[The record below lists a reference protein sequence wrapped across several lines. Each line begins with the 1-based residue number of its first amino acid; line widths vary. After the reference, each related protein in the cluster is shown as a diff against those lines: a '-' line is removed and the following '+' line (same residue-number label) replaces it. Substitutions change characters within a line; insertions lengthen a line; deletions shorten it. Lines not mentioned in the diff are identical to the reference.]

1 MATKLTSLKAAVSAM
16 SSLTG
21 ISEERINKFVT
32 ATSANTE
39 STDIVSDTLVGNIV
53 KINSNEYLYVRSVK
67 SARHGLVCLKGS
79 VVRYEKEPTGFSI
92 SFNTEHTFYAR
103 EEQLANGRINIL
115 SDDEFKTSIEGS
127 LIPADVL
134 LSYLSG
140 SAYTPETLE
149 EDVKE
154 EVVEETPVEES
165 VLEEVKEEVVDE
177 VKDSEETVAVTSE
190 LIKKESATEVV
201 ELSPAKSDDVVTE

>member
-39 STDIVSDTLVGNIV
+39 STDTVSDTLVGNIV
-53 KINSNEYLYVRSVK
+53 KINSNEYLYVRSVN

-79 VVRYEKEPTGFSI
+79 VVRYEKESNGFSI
-92 SFNTEHTFYAR
+92 SFNNDHTFYVR

-140 SAYTPETLE
+140 SVYAPGTLE
-149 EDVKE
+149 EDD
-154 EVVEETPVEES
+154 
-165 VLEEVKEEVVDE
+165 VVDE
-177 VKDSEETVAVTSE
+177 TTEDIVADEVTEEVAPKTESVTPE
-190 LIKKESATEVV
+190 LVREESATEVV
-201 ELSPAKSDDVVTE
+201 EFSPAKKDDTVVE

>member
-39 STDIVSDTLVGNIV
+39 STDTVSDTLVGNIV
-53 KINSNEYLYVRSVK
+53 KINSNEYLYVRSVN

-79 VVRYEKEPTGFSI
+79 VVRYEKESNGFSI
-92 SFNTEHTFYAR
+92 SFNNDHTFYVR
-103 EEQLANGRINIL
+103 EGQLANGRINIL

-127 LIPADVL
+127 LIPADTL
-134 LSYLSG
+134 ISYLSG
-140 SAYTPETLE
+140 SVYAPGTLE
-149 EDVKE
+149 EDD
-154 EVVEETPVEES
+154 
-165 VLEEVKEEVVDE
+165 VVDE
-177 VKDSEETVAVTSE
+177 TTEDIVADEVTEEVAPKTESVTPE
-190 LIKKESATEVV
+190 LVREESATEVV
-201 ELSPAKSDDVVTE
+201 EFSPAKKDDTVVE